1 MAKKNKL
8 TLAAIDLGSYSIKI
22 LLGQTDSQSSRVV
35 PITSLVL
42 PSQGIRRGSVVEPF
56 LFNQTIQKVLEYLK
70 FKKIYID
77 NLVIGLNG
85 DYLDGQLSLGVLR
98 FNKTNHVIDANDLHR
113 IKNEVQKLKLSPNR
127 HILQSLSNSYSLDGQ
142 KNILNPLGLN
152 ALRLEMESYVVSVS
166 TPVVAQ
172 IEKIFNNNGFRIN
185 NLSLSSFAA
194 AQVLLSEEQKNFGT
208 LVLDIGF
215 QTSNLIVYADNQVR
229 LLKIFNIGSQHIT
242 NDLAMGLKISLSS
255 AEKLKLQFND
265 LGKNIQRSVFLK
277 TEEQVYKFKI
287 EDINTIIEARLEDFI
302 DLINDSLKTLGYNFS
317 LPGGII
323 LTGGGSKLTNLT
335 EFFSLK
341 MNLACQILKP
351 NFQDFKMNTIVDK
364 QDLSAVQGL
373 LYLDK
378 FYINEFNYFDSIL
391 NKNQPETFLQKW
403 LKF

>member
-242 NDLAMGLKISLSS
+242 NDLAMGLKISLSA

-265 LGKNIQRSVFLK
+265 LGKNIQRSIFLK
-277 TEEQVYKFKI
+277 ADDQVYKFKI

>member
-22 LLGQTDSQSSRVV
+22 LLGQTDPQNSKVV

-56 LFNQTIQKVLEYLK
+56 LFNQAIQKVLEYLK

-172 IEKIFNNNGFRIN
+172 IEKIFNNNGFKIN

-265 LGKNIQRSVFLK
+265 LGKNIQRSIFLK
-277 TEEQVYKFKI
+277 AEEQVYKFKI

-351 NFQDFKMNTIVDK
+351 NFQDFKVNTIVDK

-403 LKF
+403 LKI

>member
-1 MAKKNKL
+1 MAKKNKIIS
-8 TLAAIDLGSYSIKI
+8 AAIDLGSYSIKI
-22 LLGQTDSQSSRVV
+22 LLGQIDQQTHKVV
-35 PITSLVL
+35 PITSLII
-42 PSQGIRRGSVVEPF
+42 PSQGVRRGSVVEPF
-56 LFNQTIQKVLEYLK
+56 LFNQTIQKILQYLK
-70 FKKIYID
+70 LKKIYID

-85 DYLDGQLSLGVLR
+85 DYLDGQLSLGILR
-98 FNKTNHVIDANDLHR
+98 FNKMTHIIDINDLHR

-172 IEKIFNNNGFRIN
+172 IEKIFNNNGFKIN

-215 QTSNLIVYADNQVR
+215 QTSNLMIFADNQVR
-229 LLKIFNIGSQHIT
+229 LLKIFNVGSQHIT
-242 NDLAMGLKISLSS
+242 NDLAIGLKIDLNL

-277 TEEQVYKFKI
+277 ADDQTYKFKI
-287 EDINTIIEARLEDFI
+287 EDINMIIEARLEDFV
-302 DLINDSLKTLGYNFS
+302 DLIKDSLRSLGLNFS

-335 EFFSLK
+335 DFFGLK
-341 MNLACQILKP
+341 MNLACQILRP
-351 NFQDFKMNTIVDK
+351 NFQNFKVNTIIDK
-364 QDLSAVQGL
+364 QDLSAVEGL

-378 FYINEFNYFDSIL
+378 FYVNEFNYFDSIL
-391 NKNQPETFLQKW
+391 NKNQPENFIKKW

>member
-265 LGKNIQRSVFLK
+265 LGKNIQRSIFLK
-277 TEEQVYKFKI
+277 ADDQVYKFKI

>member
-22 LLGQTDSQSSRVV
+22 LLGQTDPQSSKVV

-56 LFNQTIQKVLEYLK
+56 LFNQAIQKVLEYLK

-172 IEKIFNNNGFRIN
+172 IEKIFNNNGFKIN

-335 EFFSLK
+335 DFFSLK

-351 NFQDFKMNTIVDK
+351 NFQDFKVNTIIDK

>member
-1 MAKKNKL
+1 MAKKNKII
-8 TLAAIDLGSYSIKI
+8 LAAIDLGSYSIKI
-22 LLGQTDSQSSRVV
+22 LLGQIDQQTHKVV
-35 PITSLVL
+35 PITSLII
-42 PSQGIRRGSVVEPF
+42 PSQGVRRGSVVEPF
-56 LFNQTIQKVLEYLK
+56 LFNQTIQKILQYLK
-70 FKKIYID
+70 LKKIYID

-85 DYLDGQLSLGVLR
+85 DYLDGQLSLGILR
-98 FNKTNHVIDANDLHR
+98 FNKMTHIIDINDLHR

-172 IEKIFNNNGFRIN
+172 IEKIFNNNGFKIN

-215 QTSNLIVYADNQVR
+215 QTSNLMIFADNQVR

-242 NDLAMGLKISLSS
+242 NDLAVGLKIDLNL

-265 LGKNIQRSVFLK
+265 LGKDIQRSVFLK
-277 TEEQVYKFKI
+277 ADDQTYKFKI
-287 EDINTIIEARLEDFI
+287 EDINMIIEARLEDFI
-302 DLINDSLKTLGYNFS
+302 DLIKNSLRSLGPNFS

-335 EFFSLK
+335 DFFSLK
-341 MNLACQILKP
+341 MNLACQILRP
-351 NFQDFKMNTIVDK
+351 NFQNFKVNTIIDK
-364 QDLSAVQGL
+364 QDLSAVEGL

-378 FYINEFNYFDSIL
+378 FYVNEFNYFDSIL
-391 NKNQPETFLQKW
+391 NKNQPENFIKKW

>member
-22 LLGQTDSQSSRVV
+22 LLGQTDPQNSKVV

-56 LFNQTIQKVLEYLK
+56 LFNQAIQKVLEYLK

-172 IEKIFNNNGFRIN
+172 IEKIFNNNGFKIN

-265 LGKNIQRSVFLK
+265 LGKNIQRSIFLK
-277 TEEQVYKFKI
+277 AEEQVYKFKI

-351 NFQDFKMNTIVDK
+351 NFQDFKVNTIIDK

-403 LKF
+403 LKI

>member
-22 LLGQTDSQSSRVV
+22 LLGQTDPQNSKVV

-56 LFNQTIQKVLEYLK
+56 LFNQAIQKVLEYLK

-166 TPVVAQ
+166 TPVVVQ
-172 IEKIFNNNGFRIN
+172 IEKIFNNNGFKIN

-265 LGKNIQRSVFLK
+265 LGKNIQRSIFLK
-277 TEEQVYKFKI
+277 AEEQVYKFKI

-351 NFQDFKMNTIVDK
+351 NFQDFKVNTIVDK

>member
-22 LLGQTDSQSSRVV
+22 LLGQTDPQNSKVV

-56 LFNQTIQKVLEYLK
+56 LFNQAIQKVLEYLK

-166 TPVVAQ
+166 TPVVVQ
-172 IEKIFNNNGFRIN
+172 IEKIFNNNGFKIN

-265 LGKNIQRSVFLK
+265 LGKNIQRSIFLK
-277 TEEQVYKFKI
+277 AEEQVYKFKI

-351 NFQDFKMNTIVDK
+351 NFQDFKVNTIIDK

-403 LKF
+403 LKI

>member
-215 QTSNLIVYADNQVR
+215 QTSNLIVYADNQDR

-242 NDLAMGLKISLSS
+242 NDLAMGLKISLSA

-265 LGKNIQRSVFLK
+265 LGKNIQRSIFLK
-277 TEEQVYKFKI
+277 ADDQVYKFKI

>member
-22 LLGQTDSQSSRVV
+22 LLGQTDPQNSKVV

-56 LFNQTIQKVLEYLK
+56 LFNQAIQKVLEYLK

-172 IEKIFNNNGFRIN
+172 IEKIFNNNGFKIN

-265 LGKNIQRSVFLK
+265 LGKNIQRSIFLK
-277 TEEQVYKFKI
+277 AEEQVYKFKI

-351 NFQDFKMNTIVDK
+351 NFQDFKVNTIVDK